1 MSVGLFE
8 SLGEKNFPQQNA
20 MFANLRL
27 IIPGFILIKRV
38 MAGSIK
44 VPKLYGQVLLKV
56 KIYDSTMKA
65 PKPEQSKLALAMTLG
80 GVMSSNIIG
89 GIIVGYVM
97 DKWLGTSPWLIIAGI
112 TLGTIGAMAGLY
124 RITSRLN
131 EQ

>member
-1 MSVGLFE
+1 M
-8 SLGEKNFPQQNA
+8 
-20 MFANLRL
+20 
-27 IIPGFILIKRV
+27 
-38 MAGSIK
+38 K
-44 VPKLYGQVLLKV
+44 V
-56 KIYDSTMKA
+56 

-112 TLGTIGAMAGLY
+112 TLGTIGAMVGLY